1 MFGPFQDCPEGRKD
15 KRRGEEGEREKK
27 TGKVSENVVHF
38 NILENGRSL
47 EITDGQAQCM
57 A

>member
-38 NILENGRSL
+38 NILGNGWSL